1 MLIASLF
8 FSISD
13 GVDHIVYY
21 LYINIE
27 PNTNFVSHDFDSIKH
42 IDI

>member
-1 MLIASLF
+1 MLIASLL
-8 FSISD
+8 D